1 MNSLELFSGAGG
13 LAKGLERVGFKHL
26 GLLDVNKYA
35 CQSLRFNYPKSEVIE
50 TDIRAF
56 DFSKYS
62 GVDLIAGGPPC
73 QPFSMGG
80 KAKGWNDD
88 RDMFPYAIKGVSALM
103 PKAFIFEN
111 VKGLLRKSFSTYFK
125 YIFLQLN
132 YPAIQKKAKEDWIKH
147 LSRLESIH
155 TKGELVGL
163 KYNVAFQLVNS
174 ANYGIPQ
181 KRERVIIIGIRN
193 DIGVEWSF
201 PSETHSYERLLWD
214 KFVSNEYWERNLVP
228 LKEREQLSLSQK
240 KSIEK
245 LKSKYGLFEPD
256 KKSWIT
262 VREALKGLPNPKS
275 KDHNLIDHQ
284 FRDNAKTYPGHTG
297 SYIDAPAKTL
307 KAGVHGVPG
316 GENMIRFFD
325 GSVRYFTI
333 REAKLI
339 QTFPDNYLISGS
351 WTEGMRQLG
360 NAVPVKLGEII
371 GTELKAKLQTTAK
384 SVFIK
389 T

>member
-13 LAKGLERVGFKHL
+13 LAKGLERGGFKHF
-26 GLLDVNKYA
+26 GLLDVNKHA
-35 CQSLRFNYPKSEVIE
+35 CQSLRLNYPKSEVIE
-50 TDIRAF
+50 KDIRAF

-88 RDMFPYAIKGVSALM
+88 RDMFPYAIKGVRELM

-132 YPAIQKKAKEDWIKH
+132 YPAVQKEAKEDWVKH

-155 TKGELVGL
+155 TKGESVGL
-163 KYNVAFQLVNS
+163 KYKVTFQLVNA

-181 KRERVIIIGIRN
+181 KRERVIIVGIRN
-193 DIGVEWSF
+193 DVDIEWSF
-201 PSETHSYERLLWD
+201 PAETHSHERLLWD
-214 KFVSNEYWERNLVP
+214 KFVTNEYWERNLVP
-228 LKEREQLSLSQK
+228 LKEREQLSPSQK

-245 LKSKYGLFEPD
+245 LKNKYGLFEPD
-256 KKSWIT
+256 KKPWIT
-262 VREALKGLPNPKS
+262 VREALKGLPNPQS
-275 KDHNLIDHQ
+275 KDNNLIDHQ
-284 FRDNAKTYPGHTG
+284 FRDNAKIYPGHTG
-297 SYIDAPAKTL
+297 SYIDTPAKTL

-333 REAKLI
+333 REAKRI
-339 QTFPDNYLISGS
+339 QTFPDNYIISGS

-360 NAVPVKLGEII
+360 NAVPVKLGEIMGI
-371 GTELKAKLQTTAK
+371 ELKAKLQTTAK
-384 SVFIK
+384 RVSINV
-389 T
+389 